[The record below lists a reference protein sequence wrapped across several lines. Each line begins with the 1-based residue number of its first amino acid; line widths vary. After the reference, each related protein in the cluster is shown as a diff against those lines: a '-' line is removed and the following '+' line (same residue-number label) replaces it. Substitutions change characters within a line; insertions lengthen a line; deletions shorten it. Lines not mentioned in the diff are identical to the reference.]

1 MKRQR
6 QNKILEIIN
15 NNIIDTQDALIEKLK
30 EEGYD
35 VTQATA
41 SRDIRELNLTK
52 VALGGGVYKYAE
64 SHKDDVK
71 ISVKYKNIL
80 NETLVKAD
88 FACNMIVLKTYAG
101 MANAAAAAVDN
112 MGWDDIVGSIAGDDT
127 VLIIMRSEE
136 SAKDFYDKFNELIK
150 R

>member
-15 NNIIDTQDALIEKLK
+15 NNVIDTQDALIEKLR

-71 ISVKYKNIL
+71 ISVKYKNYNIL
-80 NETLVKAD
+80 LISL
-88 FACNMIVLKTYAG
+88 IV
-101 MANAAAAAVDN
+101 
-112 MGWDDIVGSIAGDDT
+112 
-127 VLIIMRSEE
+127 
-136 SAKDFYDKFNELIK
+136 AKNIHQFPTCTFNIYF
-150 R
+150 